1 MYADIAVCLPLAR
14 TFIYKLTT
22 PVETGCR
29 VVVPFRKRDVEG
41 FVVGFRKD
49 APPDIEVHEIGSV
62 LDAIPLLRPD
72 VFNLCRWVADYYAT
86 PIGEVLKAALP
97 PGISAK
103 HVEGLQ
109 HSPPRREGVDAPSKA
124 KAQTGWRE
132 ARVRQGEASIEDRQD
147 ISAELT
153 TPARQLLLSCRAT
166 PPLRGGELVMTPDQ
180 TKALSTINS
189 TPGFRPILLHGVTGS
204 GKTEIYMQAV
214 EHFLAAGKT
223 SLILVPEIGLTPQL
237 TDQFARRF
245 PNQIAILH
253 SSLTR
258 RQRIDEWLR
267 IYRGEVPIVIGTR
280 SAVFAPLGNL
290 ALIVVDEEHET
301 SYKQEEVPRYH
312 ARDTAVMRAK
322 LAGAAVV
329 LGSATPS
336 MESFHNAASQK
347 YDYVMLTTRVE
358 GRPLPAVEIVN
369 MREEYAAEG
378 KQVVLSRRLLEA
390 INARL
395 DRGEQTMILLNRR
408 GYATFLLCRHC
419 GFTFQ
424 CNSCSVAMT
433 YHRSIEKLLCHYC
446 GLARRPPARCPEC
459 DSEYIHYVGEGT
471 ERLEA
476 ELKCRFPEA
485 RVGRIDRDAM
495 RHMRDYERV
504 LGGFRAGDIDILAG
518 TQMIAKG
525 HDFPRVTLVGV
536 VGADAPLA
544 LPDFRAAERTFQ
556 LLTQVAGRSGRGGRP
571 GEVVIQSYFPDHYT
585 FQLAVTQRFEDF
597 YARESRYR
605 KAMFYPPFTALAGIM
620 VTDRD
625 RGRAADTAREIG
637 EYLDS
642 LRSNAMRILG
652 PAPAPLERIK
662 RMHRQQLLIKSS
674 SRASLHQLL
683 GRLRQYIED
692 RKFGSTRVFIDVD
705 PVSLL

>member
-1 MYADIAVCLPLAR
+1 MYADIAVCLPLVR
-14 TFIYKLTT
+14 TFVYRLNES
-22 PVETGCR
+22 VEAGCR
-29 VVVPFRKRDVEG
+29 VIVPFRKREVEG
-41 FVVGFRKD
+41 FVVDLRKD
-49 APPDIEVHEIGSV
+49 VPRDLEVHEIRSV
-62 LDAIPLLRPD
+62 VDRSPLVRPD
-72 VFNLCRWVADYYAT
+72 IFKLCRWIAEYYVS

-97 PGISAK
+97 PGILPQHVMK
-103 HVEGLQ
+103 HSL
-109 HSPPRREGVDAPSKA
+109 PRRGRVDAPLHP
-124 KAQTGWRE
+124 
-132 ARVRQGEASIEDRQD
+132 D
-147 ISAELT
+147 
-153 TPARQLLLSCRAT
+153 
-166 PPLRGGELVMTPDQ
+166 PPLRGEELVLTPDQ
-180 TKALSTINS
+180 ARALTAIKNS
-189 TPGFRPILLHGVTGS
+189 PGFHPILLHGVTGS
-204 GKTEIYMQAV
+204 GKTEIYMRAV
-214 EHFLAAGKT
+214 EHFLAAGRT
-223 SLILVPEIGLTPQL
+223 SLVLVPEIGLTPQL
-237 TDQFARRF
+237 TDRFAERF
-245 PNQIAILH
+245 PAQTAILH

-267 IYRGEVPIVIGTR
+267 IYRGEASIVIGTR
-280 SAVFAPLGNL
+280 SAVFAPLLNL
-290 ALIVVDEEHET
+290 GLIVVDEEHET

-336 MESFHNAASQK
+336 MESFHNAESSK
-347 YDYVMLTTRVE
+347 YDYVTLMTRVE
-358 GRPLPAVEIVN
+358 DRALPEVEIVN

-378 KQVVLSRRLLEA
+378 KQVVFARRVLQA
-390 INARL
+390 VSARL
-395 DRGEQTMILLNRR
+395 ERAEQTMILLNRR
-408 GYATFLLCRHC
+408 GYAAFLLCRHC

-446 GLARRPPARCPEC
+446 GLARRPPARCTEC

-476 ELKCRFPEA
+476 ELKHLFPDA
-485 RVGRIDRDAM
+485 RIGRIDRDTM
-495 RHMRDYERV
+495 RHMRDYQRV
-504 LGGFRAGDIDILAG
+504 LGGFRSGDIDILVG

-556 LLTQVAGRSGRGGRP
+556 LLTQVAGRSGRGDRP

-605 KAMFYPPFTALAGIM
+605 KAMFYPPFTVLAGIM

-625 RGRAADTAREIG
+625 AVRAGTTAREVG
-637 EYLDS
+637 EFLDS
-642 LRSNAMRILG
+642 LRSNAVRILG

-662 RMHRQQLLIKSS
+662 RVHRHQLLIKSS
-674 SRASLHQLL
+674 SRSTLHVLL
-683 GRLRQYIED
+683 DRLRQHIED
-692 RKFGSTRVFIDVD
+692 RKIGPTRVSIDVD

>member
-41 FVVGFRKD
+41 FVVGFRKE

-103 HVEGLQ
+103 HVEGLRA
-109 HSPPRREGVDAPSKA
+109 SPDG
-124 KAQTGWRE
+124 
-132 ARVRQGEASIEDRQD
+132 RQ
-147 ISAELT
+147 
-153 TPARQLLLSCRAT
+153 PAGCRASASPRGRGPSPSGRGRHCEAVPGEGPMAPKLT
-166 PPLRGGELVMTPDQ
+166 VDQLRALETV
-180 TKALSTINS
+180 TKA
-189 TPGFRPILLHGVTGS
+189 PGFRPILLHGVTGS
-204 GKTEIYMQAV
+204 GKTEIYMQAA

-237 TDQFARRF
+237 TDQFATRF

-336 MESFHNAASQK
+336 MESFHNAASHQK
-347 YDYVMLTTRVE
+347 YEYVTLTTRVE

-408 GYATFLLCRHC
+408 GYATFLLCRRC

-446 GLARRPPARCPEC
+446 GLARRPPARCPAC

-476 ELKCRFPEA
+476 ELKCRFPDA

-536 VGADAPLA
+536 VDADVGLG

-556 LLTQVAGRSGRGGRP
+556 LLTQVAGRSGRADLA
-571 GEVVIQSYFPDHYT
+571 GEVILQSHRPDHYAL
-585 FQLAVTQRFEDF
+585 QLACAQDYDAFFEREMEFRRTMAYPPAATLVNLILRARDSTEGAEAADAVAARLRGQAGGNFRVLGPAFAPLARLRQEHRFQILLKG
-597 YARESRYR
+597 RR
-605 KAMFYPPFTALAGIM
+605 KAMRDAVREAL
-620 VTDRD
+620 VERY
-625 RGRAADTAREIG
+625 GRVRWPGVA
-637 EYLDS
+637 
-642 LRSNAMRILG
+642 
-652 PAPAPLERIK
+652 
-662 RMHRQQLLIKSS
+662 
-674 SRASLHQLL
+674 
-683 GRLRQYIED
+683 
-692 RKFGSTRVFIDVD
+692 VDVD
-705 PVSLL
+705 PVTIM